1 MILTHKGLLIGL
13 GLGLFKVMQAM
24 RSGKF
29 KWTVAATDMLGSM
42 IMGYGSWEMAI
53 TAELSMPVVVAV
65 TVMLSLNAFL
75 VVHIFTNPAVF
86 KALVKTFTKVDVDKD
101 NKDERG

>member
-1 MILTHKGLLIGL
+1 MILTHKGILIGL
-13 GLGLFKVMQAM
+13 GLGAFKVMQSM

-29 KWTVAATDMLGSM
+29 KWSIATTDMIGSV

-53 TAELSMPVVVAV
+53 TAELSTPVVVAV
-65 TVMLSLNAFL
+65 TIILALNAFL

-86 KALVKTFTKVDVDKD
+86 KALVKTFTKIDVDED
-101 NKDERG
+101 RKDE